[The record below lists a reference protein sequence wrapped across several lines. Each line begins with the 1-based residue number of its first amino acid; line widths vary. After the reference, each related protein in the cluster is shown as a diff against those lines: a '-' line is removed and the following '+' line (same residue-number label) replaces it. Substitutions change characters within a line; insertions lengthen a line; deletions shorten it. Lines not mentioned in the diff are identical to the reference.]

1 MVKALDSVLRT
12 IVAATFMFF
21 VGITFLQVV
30 LRYGFANSLPWIDE
44 LSRYAFIWLVF
55 IAGALVARQGA
66 HTAIDLIDEI
76 APPAWQ
82 RPLAVLADASMVA
95 FGAVLGLGGWHLM
108 QINWTTRSPA
118 SGIPIAWVQS
128 VLPLAGLLI
137 ALFAGAH
144 LIDVLR
150 RAEAAND

>member
-1 MVKALDSVLRT
+1 MVKALDSVLRAV
-12 IVAATFMFF
+12 VAAIFLFF
-21 VGITFLQVV
+21 VTITFLQVV

-44 LSRYAFIWLVF
+44 LSRYSFIWLVF
-55 IAGALVARQGA
+55 LAGALVARQGA

-76 APPAWQ
+76 APLPLL
-82 RPLAVLADASMVA
+82 RPLAVFADASMIA
-95 FGAVLGLGGWHLM
+95 FGAVLGFGGWQLM

-128 VLPLAGLLI
+128 VLPMAGLLI

-144 LIDVLR
+144 LIDVVR
-150 RAEAAND
+150 RAEVADD